1 MEQRPHKD
9 DDLMANALNRMRTIM
24 EEQSKSPSSSEK
36 SKMATATRGKK
47 DKLPTKGVMPQGKRW
62 NRTRFTEKE
71 EIAKSYYS
79 QPAYIF
85 EIGDREEG
93 GPLLVYGV
101 EVHRAGEGVQSRA
114 QLDLL
119 VGRAAQES
127 PPMIPTIR
135 ELKSVN
141 PDNDEEPR

>member
-1 MEQRPHKD
+1 MSTQRRRPDGKCFEQNENHHGGAVQIPIIIGKVEDGNSNQGKERQ
-9 DDLMANALNRMRTIM
+9 TS
-24 EEQSKSPSSSEK
+24 EERGH
-36 SKMATATRGKK
+36 ATRKT
-47 DKLPTKGVMPQGKRW
+47 LEQ
-62 NRTRFTEKE
+62 TRFTEKE